1 MIKQYTTTSP
11 LQLLRSSCSPLLR
24 WDYDNLLSNSTFC
37 LVPRGRRLGSF
48 RFLETLQAGCLPVIL
63 SNGWQL
69 PFAEV
74 LDWSAASLSMDERQ
88 LMQVPE
94 LLHSVPGPE
103 VSQSQ
108 ASMAQ

>member
-1 MIKQYTTTSP
+1 M
-11 LQLLRSSCSPLLR
+11 
-24 WDYDNLLSNSTFC
+24 
-37 LVPRGRRLGSF
+37 PRGRRLGSF

-94 LLHSVPGPE
+94 LLHTVPGPE
-103 VSQSQ
+103 VSSQSEVSQ
-108 ASMAQ
+108 PGPVQ